1 MKIVDANVLIYAFDA
16 DADRHQ
22 EAKAWLDGALSGGAS
37 VGFSWVVLL
46 AFVRLTTK
54 PGVFPRPVTP
64 DVAMRQVSDW
74 LASPSALVVLPT
86 EKHASV
92 LAELVNEIG
101 TAGNLVND
109 AHLAALAIEHRGEV
123 VSYDH
128 DFARFSRIRWERP
141 G

>member
-37 VGFSWVVLL
+37 VGFSWMVLL

-64 DVAMRQVSDW
+64 EVAMRQVSDW

-92 LAELVNEIG
+92 LTELVNEIG

-128 DFARFSRIRWERP
+128 DFARFPRIRWERP